1 MDKIYKL
8 MGDGRMTKW
17 LSSIYN
23 EDSEEEVIWKRLIVF
38 LKKDFPANKLHDN
51 YLFFFIIFWL
61 QTNVTKK

>member
-51 YLFFFIIFWL
+51 YLFFSSFFGYK
-61 QTNVTKK
+61 QT